1 VISKAILTTLFI
13 LLSVGSVPFAF
24 ASSSTQLTL
33 TTVGSSVIDLKSP
46 EQDRIL
52 QVYAQFVD
60 FDIID
65 FDIND
70 GSFLMKVIE
79 ESTGKQV
86 FDSTIYVAST
96 ATGLVSFNS
105 HVFYLITNDVL
116 ENNEVTPG
124 SYLMQVFTK
133 DGSVVESIPFSV
145 I

>member
-1 VISKAILTTLFI
+1 MISKAILTTLFI
-13 LLSVGSVPFAF
+13 LLSVASVPFAF

-52 QVYAQFVD
+52 QVYAQFV
-60 FDIID
+60 D

-133 DGSVVESIPFSV
+133 DGSVVESVPFSV